1 MDRQVRTD
9 SYVGRILK
17 REFVELQ
24 LVGWGCVCVYID
36 GPGTEQRQQRR
47 DTEDDV
53 TRRMDHKRTD

>member
-1 MDRQVRTD
+1 MSLSSSRKCTEYSGGNRPQMDRQVRTD

-36 GPGTEQRQQRR
+36 GPGTE
-47 DTEDDV
+47 
-53 TRRMDHKRTD
+53 